1 RSMVESWA
9 MTSED
14 ESSGEAGSN
23 VNVAVEEPRLLHAL
37 PGRVRVHLAGWP
49 RERRCAVEAR
59 LRQVPG
65 VCSVQANP
73 LTGNV
78 LINFDTTATDEQ
90 AILAVLRTP
99 TPDGGAVRGEIL
111 SISPGAPHRPRG
123 SAPGGTL
130 RLGHSPDLPYPA
142 ATRH

>member
-1 RSMVESWA
+1 LWGADSHEDCVAAKPPQDLTCVSPAFKGALTQSCYREIRNMVESWA

-49 RERRCAVEAR
+49 RERQCAVAAR
-59 LRQVPG
+59 LRQVPR
-65 VCSVQANP
+65 VHSVQANR

-78 LINFDTTATDEQ
+78 TIHFDTTATDEYT
-90 AILAVLRTP
+90 ILAEVRTP
-99 TPDGGAVRGEIL
+99 TLD
-111 SISPGAPHRPRG
+111 
-123 SAPGGTL
+123 
-130 RLGHSPDLPYPA
+130 
-142 ATRH
+142 